1 MVAAT
6 VKISVGGT
14 LFTSTAATLTS
25 GSSFFARLLDSD
37 GGFSDFDETG
47 VVFIDRDPTYF
58 GIVLQFLRCG
68 LVEVPLPL
76 SLEGALAE
84 AEFFLCEQLAAEL
97 RERIAARDAP
107 QPPQPPPSID
117 LLETG
122 GVYVREDPSDP
133 AATEAIRFVATARD
147 EMMVATGEQLP
158 ADALATGGTVVYSRG
173 PAAAHNVL
181 AIDAMMSPLPRLWRE
196 HVAARTLIARFTQ
209 SFIAR
214 GTFRREGSALLITCG
229 ELFSAADA
237 PAQQQLLVG
246 IALAGGV
253 LLVITEARQAAS
265 LASNFGL
272 TPVDPHTALN
282 GGFRRF
288 QFRAT

>member
-25 GSSFFARLLDSD
+25 GSSFFARLLDPD

-47 VVFIDRDPTYF
+47 VAFIDRDPTYF
-58 GIVLQFLRCG
+58 GVILQFLRCG
-68 LVEVPLPL
+68 LVEVQPPL

-84 AEFFLCEQLAAEL
+84 AEFFLCVPLAAEL

-107 QPPQPPPSID
+107 PPPPPPPPTD
-117 LLETG
+117 LLECG

-147 EMMVATGEQLP
+147 EMPQEPLP
-158 ADALATGGTVVYSRG
+158 TDSTGGTVVYSRG
-173 PAAAHNVL
+173 PAAAQNVL

-196 HVAARTLIARFTQ
+196 HVAARTLIAR
-209 SFIAR
+209 
-214 GTFRREGSALLITCG
+214 
-229 ELFSAADA
+229 
-237 PAQQQLLVG
+237 VY
-246 IALAGGV
+246 LAV
-253 LLVITEARQAAS
+253 QHER
-265 LASNFGL
+265 
-272 TPVDPHTALN
+272 
-282 GGFRRF
+282 
-288 QFRAT
+288 